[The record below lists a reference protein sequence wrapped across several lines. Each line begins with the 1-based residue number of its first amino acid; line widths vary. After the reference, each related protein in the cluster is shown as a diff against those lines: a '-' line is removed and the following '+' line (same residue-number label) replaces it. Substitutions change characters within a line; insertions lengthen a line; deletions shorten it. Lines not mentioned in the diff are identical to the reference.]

1 MRWIEYFNGK
11 RYFLTL
17 LLTPFQNAP
26 FLLSRYR
33 LTLTGFDR
41 FASDKP
47 FKLNGTRAI
56 SPARKTFVIVF
67 LLITFAVVGISLI
80 PPVAQDPTYHDFA
93 DRRGLLGIPNF
104 LDITTNLAFLA
115 VGISGIILCTRNEKL
130 GARRAWMAC
139 FTGVALVSLGSS
151 YYHLAPDNGTLV
163 WDRLPMSIGFMA
175 LSVAVVAECVNPRL
189 ERILLAPAILLGI
202 ASVIYWHYTDDLRP
216 YVLVQFLPLLM
227 VPAMLILFGGARK
240 DRGFLLAALVIYM
253 VSKLAEHYDRAV
265 FEITGEVISGHSLKH
280 LLAALA
286 LFIVYTMLR
295 RRALRPRPVV
305 PGIRS

>member
-1 MRWIEYFNGK
+1 M
-11 RYFLTL
+11 
-17 LLTPFQNAP
+17 A
-26 FLLSRYR
+26 
-33 LTLTGFDR
+33 
-41 FASDKP
+41 
-47 FKLNGTRAI
+47 
-56 SPARKTFVIVF
+56 F
-67 LLITFAVVGISLI
+67 LLIAFAIAVAGVLWL
-80 PPVAQDPTYHDFA
+80 PPIAQDPTYHDFA

-115 VGISGIILCTRNEKL
+115 VGIAGIILCARDEKP

-139 FTGVALVSLGSS
+139 FTGVTLVCFGSG
-151 YYHLAPDNGTLV
+151 YYHFAPDNGTLV

-202 ASVIYWHYTDDLRP
+202 ASVIYWHYTDDLRL

-227 VPAMLILFGGARK
+227 IPAVLLLFGGARK
-240 DRGFLLAALVIYM
+240 DRGYLLTALAVYM
-253 VSKLAEHYDRAV
+253 VSKLAEYYDRAV
-265 FEITGEVISGHSLKH
+265 FEWTGAIISGHSLKH

-295 RRALRPRPVV
+295 RRTLRIRPA
-305 PGIRS
+305 